1 MYTFSISLLNVY
13 VKVFTSPV
21 KKCELQN
28 GNILYIIRALM
39 SMLDTL
45 QTLTKPKKSVKSNM
59 ISDPI
64 DLINSYQTFEFVI
77 HLKTPEDETTYLSN
91 TRSVDL

>member
-1 MYTFSISLLNVY
+1 
-13 VKVFTSPV
+13 
-21 KKCELQN
+21 
-28 GNILYIIRALM
+28 M

-64 DLINSYQTFEFVI
+64 DLINSYHTFEFVI